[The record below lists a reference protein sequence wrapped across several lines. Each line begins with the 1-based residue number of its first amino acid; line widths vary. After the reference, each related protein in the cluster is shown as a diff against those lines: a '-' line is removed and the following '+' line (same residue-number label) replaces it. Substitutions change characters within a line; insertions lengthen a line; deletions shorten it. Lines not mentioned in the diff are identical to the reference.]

1 MRNSIG
7 NLRPHYIATTL
18 KFIWVML
25 DKKGS
30 DNTIE
35 VSFTTRDGSV
45 VTVANRGNQASG
57 SLDGG
62 PAGGDG
68 TKRRTARGRSAER

>member
-7 NLRPHYIATTL
+7 NLRRHYIATTL
-18 KFIWVML
+18 KFIWVMS

-35 VSFTTRDGSV
+35 ISFTTRDGSV
-45 VTVANRGNQASG
+45 VTVANQGSS

-68 TKRRTARGRSAER
+68 TAKRTARGRSAER